1 MELPEQRVD
10 SWSELSINDR
20 PLREDKEKRF
30 GKGGGRG
37 LFKGVSVLT
46 IVLVA
51 LLAVFA
57 AVAIF
62 LFGRV
67 LSLKSELRDIE
78 GRMASL
84 SSANE
89 GLKKEA
95 SGLSER
101 LDALRRQLEATAQE
115 AARQR
120 AEAEAK
126 KAAAE
131 ARKTATKK
139 PAPKKP
145 NEGRR

>member
-1 MELPEQRVD
+1 MEPPEQRVD

-20 PLREDKEKRF
+20 PLKEEK
-30 GKGGGRG
+30 GKGFGNRAGRG
-37 LFKGVSVLT
+37 PFKGISVLT
-46 IVLVA
+46 IVLVV

-57 AVAIF
+57 AAAMF

-78 GRMASL
+78 GRMAAL

-89 GLKKEA
+89 GLRKEA

-101 LDALRRQLEATAQE
+101 LETLRRQLEANVRE